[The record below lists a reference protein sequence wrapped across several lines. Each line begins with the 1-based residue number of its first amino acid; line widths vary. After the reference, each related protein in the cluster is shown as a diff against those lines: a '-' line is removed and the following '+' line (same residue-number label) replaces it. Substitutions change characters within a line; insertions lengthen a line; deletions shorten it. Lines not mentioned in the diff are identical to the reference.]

1 MGFVDYK
8 VDKAV
13 PLKDGQLVDRISKRY
28 VLEDG

>member
-13 PLKDGQLVDRISKRY
+13 PLKDGRTVDRISKRY
-28 VLEDG
+28 LL